1 MRIYTGQLTM
11 DERLFIH
18 CYYTVYSRT
27 EMAEYLGI
35 PYCRIKTYMDN
46 RRYMRMTSEQKKEK
60 CRRILMQRNN
70 SGQFDEFIKAN
81 YLKMN
86 FNQLAQKIKKSDT
99 FVRNRIAFLGLEI
112 PKEI

>member
-18 CYYTVYSRT
+18 CYYIYQSKQ
-27 EMAEYLGI
+27 EIADYLDI
-35 PYCRIKTYMDN
+35 SHSIVKTYCTN
-46 RRYMRMTSEQKKEK
+46 RKLKISYKQRAAILSRSSQKS
-60 CRRILMQRNN
+60 NN

-99 FVRNRIAFLGLEI
+99 FVRNRIAFL
-112 PKEI
+112 